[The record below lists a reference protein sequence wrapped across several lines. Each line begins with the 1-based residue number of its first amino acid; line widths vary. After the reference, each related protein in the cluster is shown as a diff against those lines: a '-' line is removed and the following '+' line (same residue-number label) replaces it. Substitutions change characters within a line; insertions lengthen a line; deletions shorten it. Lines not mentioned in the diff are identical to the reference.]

1 MGASLLI
8 FQMRGIRSSKKEKAS
23 ILSLKE
29 GNTYNIIKDKLYNQK
44 AQFYANSYFGKL
56 KAKAVIVNR

>member
-1 MGASLLI
+1 
-8 FQMRGIRSSKKEKAS
+8 MRGIRGSKKEKVS
-23 ILSLKE
+23 TLSLKE
-29 GNTYNIIKDKLYNQK
+29 GNTYNIIKDILYNQK